1 MKAIWN
7 GEKLLIR
14 RKQVGLTMAEL
25 AAKVDCDR
33 PLVSMWEAGKV
44 APSGHFLV
52 MLGITLN
59 IEPKEFYNLEDE
71 GVQL

>member
-1 MKAIWN
+1 MKAIWQ
-7 GEKLLIR
+7 GERLAVR

-25 AAKVDCDR
+25 AAKVGCDR

-52 MLGITLN
+52 ILGIALN
-59 IEPKEFYNLEDE
+59 IEPKELYSLESE
-71 GVQL
+71 GV